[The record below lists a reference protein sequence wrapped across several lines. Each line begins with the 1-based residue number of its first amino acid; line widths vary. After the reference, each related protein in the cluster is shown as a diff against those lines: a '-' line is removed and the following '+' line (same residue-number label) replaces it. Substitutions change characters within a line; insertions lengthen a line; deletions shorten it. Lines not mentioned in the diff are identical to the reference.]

1 MGFFRDRGQ
10 NPRGR
15 VLARAWPHRIRRVK
29 SISAILVL
37 TLMAVILVAV
47 GSSDSAHAAGKC
59 GELISNYKVKIKKG
73 DIGCTNARRVMRQF
87 SNNIAN
93 GQCDQPPECS
103 DASPSGWNCKNL
115 RDKPGEYPGP
125 VLKCQRDGTTVLLV
139 YTGPP
144 ITGE

>member
-1 MGFFRDRGQ
+1 M
-10 NPRGR
+10 
-15 VLARAWPHRIRRVK
+15 RANLGHRNLGTAGLIALL
-29 SISAILVL
+29 SAVALVL
-37 TLMAVILVAV
+37 IAFSA
-47 GSSDSAHAAGKC
+47 GDSAQAAGTC